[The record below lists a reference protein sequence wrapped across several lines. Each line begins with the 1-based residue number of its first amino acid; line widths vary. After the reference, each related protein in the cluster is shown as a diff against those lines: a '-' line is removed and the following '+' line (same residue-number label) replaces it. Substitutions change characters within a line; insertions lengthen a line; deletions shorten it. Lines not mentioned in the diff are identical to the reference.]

1 MTEKELFEKNLVLT
15 TEFDRYLLEHPDIA
29 EKVPLNAQIVL
40 LPEDDPEL
48 CQKNREVATAQ
59 RELGQPVVYVRIE
72 KLTPLISR
80 LVNPQITVEAA

>member
-15 TEFDRYLLEHPDIA
+15 TEFDRYLLEHPEIA

-48 CQKNREVATAQ
+48 CQKNREVAVAQ
-59 RELGQPVVYVRIE
+59 REPGQPVVCVRIE
-72 KLTPLISR
+72 KLAPPISR
-80 LVNPQITVEAA
+80 LVNPQISVEAA